1 MKIPLGDYNR
11 KWDKKSFHDIRT
23 IGLALERLGNIIQGC
38 LYENDI
44 RTPVFDYQ
52 SQCGVKL
59 VDTITTDSI
68 AISMDWTQTMAQ
80 YYLASTDTKKII
92 APLNTIPEIKQV
104 IKDNQIDDK
113 GHLLVSNR
121 AFVMYCYEHRFF
133 LPLNKKDWR
142 KIDGLLT
149 SDQGKTL
156 SAGDLAKVAQQLN
169 KEFYFD
175 KALRY
180 GK

>member
-1 MKIPLGDYNR
+1 MDV
-11 KWDKKSFHDIRT
+11 
-23 IGLALERLGNIIQGC
+23 A
-38 LYENDI
+38 
-44 RTPVFDYQ
+44 
-52 SQCGVKL
+52 
-59 VDTITTDSI
+59 DS
-68 AISMDWTQTMAQ
+68 
-80 YYLASTDTKKII
+80 KKII
-92 APLNTIPEIKQV
+92 APLSTIPELAQAK
-104 IKDNQIDDK
+104 KDLQIDDK

-133 LPLNKKDWR
+133 LPLNKKDWK
-142 KIDGLLT
+142 KIDGMLT

-175 KALRY
+175 KAIRY

>member
-1 MKIPLGDYNR
+1 
-11 KWDKKSFHDIRT
+11 
-23 IGLALERLGNIIQGC
+23 
-38 LYENDI
+38 
-44 RTPVFDYQ
+44 
-52 SQCGVKL
+52 
-59 VDTITTDSI
+59 
-68 AISMDWTQTMAQ
+68 MDWTQTMAQ

-92 APLNTIPEIKQV
+92 APLNTIPEIKQA
-104 IKDNQIDDK
+104 IKDNQINDK

-175 KALRY
+175 KAIRSS
-180 GK
+180 K